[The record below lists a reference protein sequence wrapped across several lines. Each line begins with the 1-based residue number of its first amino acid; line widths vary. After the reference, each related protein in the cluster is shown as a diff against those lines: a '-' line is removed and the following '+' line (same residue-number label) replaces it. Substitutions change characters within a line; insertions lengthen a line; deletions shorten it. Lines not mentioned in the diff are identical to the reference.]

1 MADFQTSTHRAKWIF
16 TQQELI
22 EKYRGANQRA
32 IQALEKYGTTC
43 LEIDADGSFSYPKS
57 QKDSDSNGDKKSRVK
72 PLSVE
77 EEQVLRVFYEYKI
90 QVVCGAFKFPHKIQ
104 ATALTYYKRFY
115 LRWSVMEHHPKT
127 VMLTCIYLACK
138 IEENHVSAE
147 ELGKGIQQD
156 HQMILDNEM
165 LVLQSLEFDLI
176 VYTPYRSIEGFIND
190 LQDLYYGANGQ
201 VDMLKDLHQ
210 LAILEADKAMMTD
223 ALFLHP
229 PGQLALAML
238 HRANDELR
246 ILDFERY
253 LRSILSRQRSEH
265 SISELIQA
273 FNVIDSLI
281 ERIKL
286 GDEEEM
292 KRIAKKLKSCQVVG
306 SRDDKK
312 REKKSKH
319 KSRRANEMQ
328 TTPAAAATAAA
339 E

>member
-22 EKYRGANQRA
+22 EKYRAANQRA
-32 IQALEKYGTTC
+32 IQSLEKYGTTC

-57 QKDSDSNGDKKSRVK
+57 QKDSDSNGDKRSRAK

-77 EEQVLRVFYEYKI
+77 EELVLRVFYEYKI

-115 LRWSVMEHHPKT
+115 LCWSVMELHPKT

-156 HQMILDNEM
+156 HRMILDNEM
-165 LVLQSLEFDLI
+165 LVLQSLGFDLI

-190 LQDLYYGANGQ
+190 MEDFCHATNGQ

-210 LAILEADKAMMTD
+210 LAILEADKAMITD
-223 ALFLHP
+223 APLLYP
-229 PGQLALAML
+229 PGQLALAVL
-238 HRANDELR
+238 RSANDELR
-246 ILDFERY
+246 VLDFERY
-253 LRSILSRQRSEH
+253 LRSILSRQQSEH

-273 FNVIDSLI
+273 FSVIDSLI

-292 KRIAKKLKSCQVVG
+292 KRIAKKLKSCQDFG

-319 KSRRANEMQ
+319 KSRRGNEMQ
-328 TTPAAAATAAA
+328 TTPAAAA